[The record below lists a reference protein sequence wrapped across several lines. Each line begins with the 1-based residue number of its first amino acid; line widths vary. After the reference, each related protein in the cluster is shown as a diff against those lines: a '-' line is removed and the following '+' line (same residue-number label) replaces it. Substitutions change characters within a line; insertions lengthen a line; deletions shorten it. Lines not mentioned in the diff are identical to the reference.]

1 MNATQLFRAT
11 TAPTS
16 ATDYPPLQQQQ
27 QQPFPITRTNLYEPR
42 TMQNEPNFILFYYI
56 DLPIFVMGT
65 LFNGYILQTI
75 LRNYS
80 RLVRDRLDRC
90 VTLLIGTYFTWSVA
104 ATVQYSVW
112 LFHASSW
119 FYRLSAMSTSMQILL
134 VFGANTLMALE
145 RFFLIRDYSV
155 HQTSKH
161 ISGVIVYIGVM
172 CGIIVAVFVSSPSHD
187 AIWPAHPVEQT
198 IWTVTMLLSFIVM
211 SVSIAVLYTLTFR
224 YSSKMLREAF
234 DTMKMTAG
242 SDAIVHPQRASISH
256 LQLQRKI
263 LSKCFLMFGIVF
275 FSYAPEALSFV
286 LVRTLKLNQWEQ
298 PIFWFQTVSRVL
310 LVLDVL
316 VSPAF
321 VLYFMTDIRRAVL
334 DG

>member
-1 MNATQLFRAT
+1 MNATQLSRAT
-11 TAPTS
+11 ASTS
-16 ATDYPPLQQQQ
+16 TTEHPPPQQQQ
-27 QQPFPITRTNLYEPR
+27 QQPIPIASMNHYEPR

-119 FYRLSAMSTSMQILL
+119 FYRLSAMSTSIQILL

-145 RFFLIRDYSV
+145 RFFLIREYSV

-172 CGIIVAVFVSSPSHD
+172 CGIIVAVFVSSPSLD

-198 IWTVTMLLSFIVM
+198 IWTVTMLLSFILM
-211 SVSIAVLYTLTFR
+211 SLSIAVLYTLTFR
-224 YSSKMLREAF
+224 YSSKMLRDA
-234 DTMKMTAG
+234 MKITG
-242 SDAIVHPQRASISH
+242 SDAIGHPQRVSISH
-256 LQLQRKI
+256 LHLQRKI

-275 FSYAPEALSFV
+275 CSYAPEALSFV
-286 LVRTLKLNQWEQ
+286 LVRALKLNQWEQ

-310 LVLDVL
+310 LVLDVI

-334 DG
+334 ER